1 MNVVFFM
8 EEYLITIGAEMK
20 KKARDFA
27 IRAHGDQMYGS
38 LPYKAHLDA
47 VATIVKKYGE
57 AAEVIA
63 YLHDVVED
71 TDVELDEITS
81 EFGAFI
87 SDCVAIVTDEPGK
100 SRKERKV
107 KTYQKMSYV
116 SGEEE
121 LALLVKAADRLANVR
136 SCLAGGNTRLMA
148 TYRSEYPVFRES
160 AYREELCEE
169 IWSELQKI
177 HDS

>member
-1 MNVVFFM
+1 
-8 EEYLITIGAEMK
+8 MK

-27 IRAHGDQMYGS
+27 IKAHGGQMYGS
-38 LPYKAHLDA
+38 LPYTAHLDA
-47 VATIVKKYGE
+47 VATIVKEYGE

-71 TDVELDEITS
+71 TDVELDEIAS
-81 EFGAFI
+81 EFGAFV
-87 SDCVAIVTDEPGK
+87 SGCVAIVTDEPGA
-100 SRKERKV
+100 SRKERKI
-107 KTYQKMSYV
+107 KTYQKMSHV

-136 SCLAGGNTRLMA
+136 SCMAGGNTRLMA
-148 TYRSEYPVFRES
+148 TYRSEFPVFKRS
-160 AYREELCEE
+160 AYRERLCDE

-177 HDS
+177 HNS